1 MFDRSFATAHGLRG
15 TTVTRFSWRR
25 VPSRGVLGSLCFCA
39 VALGCDP
46 DAPRAEGDLIPL
58 SVELGSRSVS
68 KLPFVIAADQGLYEK
83 HGLAV
88 RLWMPEPDFRGGWEP
103 STERPRR
110 PDISVDGGTPMMV
123 DMVTKAT
130 AFTRVMLASTDCVVR
145 AHIVARPEIETLE
158 DLKGKRLGI
167 SSGTHTTTGFVALR
181 LAERMGWDPVQ
192 DISIMLGGRT
202 MRALRDGRVD
212 AIVAS
217 ERRLAQARR
226 EGFPSLVDTR
236 TWDLPVAG
244 NSVRVEPGWLETEAN
259 RDAARRFLQATIEGI
274 ALFHADR
281 ELALEVLEEW
291 HGVTDAAYAA
301 TFYDGGRWIPRE
313 PYPCYDGIDATLELY
328 DSNEMR
334 KHVAGDFYDDSLMR
348 EIDESGFIDSVYA
361 AVAER

>member
-1 MFDRSFATAHGLRG
+1 MKDGASRLGIVASLPACLCAAT
-15 TTVTRFSWRR
+15 
-25 VPSRGVLGSLCFCA
+25 
-39 VALGCDP
+39 LGCGLGEPVSD
-46 DAPRAEGDLIPL
+46 RDLIPL

-68 KLPFVIAADQGLYEK
+68 KLPFVIAADQGLYRK

-88 RLWMPEPDFRGGWEP
+88 QLWMPDADFPGGWEP
-103 STERPRR
+103 SVERPRR
-110 PDISVDGGTPMMV
+110 PDISVDGGTPMIV
-123 DMVTKAT
+123 DRVTDAT
-130 AFTRVMLASTDCVVR
+130 ARERIILASTDCVVR
-145 AHIVARPEIETLE
+145 AHIVTRPGIETLQ
-158 DLKGKRLGI
+158 DLRGMRLGI

-192 DISIMLGGRT
+192 DLSIMLNGRT
-202 MRALRDGRVD
+202 IRALRDGRVD

-244 NSVRVEPGWLETEAN
+244 NSVRVEREWLESEAN
-259 RDAARRFLQATIEGI
+259 RDAALRFLRATIEGI
-274 ALFHADR
+274 ARFHGDR
-281 ELALEVLEEW
+281 QLALDVMGAF
-291 HGVTDAAYAA
+291 HGIVDPAYAE

-334 KHVAGDFYDDSLMR
+334 KHVAGDFYDDTLMR
-348 EIDESGFIDSVYA
+348 ELGESGFIDSVYA
-361 AVAER
+361 AVQAR